1 MNFIITFILGTCVV
15 ILDIEVIKDQ
25 AAVSLIALPFIMACS
40 AFISWINLKR
50 TKINSIEFERQADNQ
65 YALGFLFTLLALV
78 VPLTLAFF
86 NESTIESTKLVGQF
100 GAALTTTIAGILLRT
115 LMLSGVKNLYLSE
128 KSNND
133 NTNLQYIAQEILD
146 QLGRIEINLDKAV
159 TVTQPQYSS
168 NIAMNSDDAAI
179 RDNISE
185 FVEELAST
193 KKEFGNIKASLTRL
207 NKSIDTSIDKQEAFI
222 QTSETLSQMNTQLE
236 NTVNLFQ
243 TIGEVNKSY
252 LSPFVESIKD
262 LSQNSDEAIS
272 RTEELKN
279 AHEALQKS
287 MEQTS
292 SVAKIM
298 SDSNEE
304 ASNIIQTVSNS
315 YDTAIK
321 TFADMSSQMEK
332 AYNIIENNIG
342 DLNHHIQKL
351 ETFKQTTSDANREA
365 ENINDTIKTS
375 SEQVNN
381 LSQNLEGITKAAA
394 DKEEEIKGMFAGLDA
409 LLEKIKNSELIKS
422 IDKFVGSIESQTKS
436 IKTLTDKI
444 VEALNKKQS

>member
-25 AAVSLIALPFIMACS
+25 AAISLITLPFIMACS
-40 AFISWINLKR
+40 AFISWKKLKR
-50 TKINSIEFERQADNQ
+50 TKINQMEFESQADNQ

-159 TVTQPQYSS
+159 TVPQLQHSS
-168 NIAMNSDDAAI
+168 NIAMNNDDTTI

-207 NKSIDTSIDKQEAFI
+207 NKSIDTSVDKHEAFI
-222 QTSETLSQMNTQLE
+222 QTSETLFQMNTQLE

-243 TIGEVNKSY
+243 TMGEVNKSY

-272 RTEELKN
+272 RTEGLKN
-279 AHEALQKS
+279 AYEALQKS
-287 MEQTS
+287 IEKTS
-292 SVAKIM
+292 SAAEIM
-298 SDSNEE
+298 RDSTKE
-304 ASNIIQTVSNS
+304 AGSIIQT
-315 YDTAIK
+315 
-321 TFADMSSQMEK
+321 
-332 AYNIIENNIG
+332 
-342 DLNHHIQKL
+342 L
-351 ETFKQTTSDANREA
+351 ETFKQTISNANREA
-365 ENINDTIKTS
+365 ENINNTIKTS
-375 SEQVNN
+375 SEQVDN
-381 LSQNLEGITKAAA
+381 LAQNLEGITKAAA